1 MMEML
6 DIVKQNPV
14 LAILR
19 NVPLSQTVQYA
30 GAVVQGGVRFF
41 EVALNSPA
49 ALQQITLLRETFGDD
64 VLVGAG
70 TAVTVEQAKAALNA
84 GAQFLLAPSSPA
96 AVLQYCAQHDV
107 PFLPGVFTPT
117 EVQLCLEWG
126 FSVLKLFP
134 AGDLPL
140 RYVKDLQGPYPQTQY
155 VAIGGVTPQNATQF
169 LRAGCAGVGMGSGL
183 LPKQSLQQGD
193 WAACSASIQQ
203 LVSEIKAVKQEL
215 AE

>member
-1 MMEML
+1 MIQML
-6 DIVKQNPV
+6 TIVKQNPV

-19 NVPLSQTVQYA
+19 NVPLPQTVQYA
-30 GAVVQGGVRFF
+30 GAVVRGGVRFF

-49 ALQQITLLRETFGDD
+49 ALQQIALLRESFGDD

-96 AVLQYCAQHDV
+96 GVLQYCAEHDV

-117 EVQLCLEWG
+117 EVQLCLDWG

-169 LRAGCAGVGMGSGL
+169 LQAGCAGVGMGSAL

-193 WAACSASIQQ
+193 WAACGASIKQ
-203 LVSEIKAVKQEL
+203 LVSEVKAAKQEP

>member
-1 MMEML
+1 MVEML

-30 GAVVQGGVRFF
+30 GAVVQGGVHFF
-41 EVALNSPA
+41 EVAMNSPA
-49 ALQQITLLRETFGDD
+49 ALQQIALLRETFGDD

-70 TAVTVEQAKAALNA
+70 TAVTVGQAKAALGA

-96 AVLQYCAQHDV
+96 AVLQYCAEHDV
-107 PFLPGVFTPT
+107 LFLPGVFTPT
-117 EVQLCLEWG
+117 EVQLCLDWG

-140 RYVKDLQGPYPQTQY
+140 RYAKDLQGPYPQTQY
-155 VAIGGVTPQNATQF
+155 VAIGGVTPQNATGF

-193 WAACSASIQQ
+193 WAACSEAIKQ
-203 LVSEIKAVKQEL
+203 LVSEIKATKQEL